1 MASTDAFLSEIH
13 LYRKQMT
20 DLRRLHAEQQSH
32 LLVKRHALEEAEKRA
47 LDLANQLE
55 RAHRANAE
63 LLSENGRMV
72 EEVKELRRVHERD
85 LRAME
90 AEHVAADAAR
100 AKEHAATFELAKR
113 AAVAV
118 SLTAA
123 SAASPPPTDD
133 LVEARR
139 SRLEMHHAGMLRTK
153 LDQTS
158 ARRWELESRVAELE
172 GALELSEQRRRTA
185 RKDRA
190 ALGSDEAMEHGVR
203 AAAAE
208 LIAARHEKSL
218 HEMNLIVMQQ
228 RAQIRASELLESRET
243 RRFSSSSSSSRGGA
257 TAAATRT
264 PASTTV
270 LRSS

>member
-85 LRAME
+85 LRAMG
-90 AEHVAADAAR
+90 AEHIAADAAR

-139 SRLEMHHAGMLRTK
+139 SRLEMHHAGMLRAK

-172 GALELSEQRRRTA
+172 GALELSEQRRRTE
-185 RKDRA
+185 RMDRE